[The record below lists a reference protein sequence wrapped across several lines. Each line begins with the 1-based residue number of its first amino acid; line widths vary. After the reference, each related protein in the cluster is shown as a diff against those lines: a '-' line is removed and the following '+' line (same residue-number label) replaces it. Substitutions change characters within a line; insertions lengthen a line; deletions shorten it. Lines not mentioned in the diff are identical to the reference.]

1 MKPVHVVLLLVGL
14 AAIGLIAFL
23 AGRGCGGGTEAEFH
37 TPETGGPMSGVAAPK
52 EEPPTAKPPEARQ
65 PAPRTG
71 EEPAETGQAPVPAP
85 IPGKKTRQ
93 PRPGPTVQPKA
104 TVQEEPR
111 VYENNELGVAVA
123 KPPGEAWRMTAKK
136 SNFHGVVRPHKVLEM
151 RRAPKSGGGFA
162 HVELFVADIP
172 RGQTADSIAKPIER
186 HEDITKWAKE
196 GRFTVLDEREVEVG
210 GRTMLRR
217 TLEVAFRKRKIRL
230 LSLRTVRRGKLYMLL
245 AMTDPEHFDAVSP
258 ELEQIVKSLELD

>member
-1 MKPVHVVLLLVGL
+1 MKPAHVVLLVLGL
-14 AAIGLIAFL
+14 AAIGLIAFV
-23 AGRGCGGGTEAEFH
+23 AGRGCGGETEAEFP
-37 TPETGGPMSGVAAPK
+37 TPETGGAVPGIPGPK
-52 EEPPTAKPPEARQ
+52 EKTTTAKQPEARQ

-71 EEPAETGQAPVPAP
+71 EQPAERGQESLPSPV
-85 IPGKKTRQ
+85 PGKKTRQ

-111 VYENNELGVAVA
+111 VYENDELGVAVA
-123 KPPGEAWRMTAKK
+123 KPPGEAWKMTAKK

-151 RRAPKSGGGFA
+151 RRSPTSGGGFA
-162 HVELFVADIP
+162 HVELFVAHIP
-172 RGQTADSIAKPIER
+172 REQTADSIAKSFER
-186 HEDITKWAKE
+186 HEDITKWAEE

-217 TLEVAFRKRKIRL
+217 TIEVNFRKRKIRL
-230 LSLRTVRRGKLYMLL
+230 LSLRAVRRGKLYMLL
-245 AMTDPEHFDAVSP
+245 AMTDPEHFDAVAP